1 MSRLLH
7 MNFQSSKFK
16 LKNFV
21 NSCKGE
27 MNPTSYSIPPKVM
40 CHMVNF
46 TSTFGGGPQSCT
58 LLSHWIGEHK
68 WNFLPR
74 PQSSRKIFFWIVGI
88 QASSQ
93 RCLQV
98 PMPEIKD
105 YCSTLAAS
113 KLIILI
119 FRDLGIF
126 KNTFPKEQFFVK
138 ESKESFELFYFQ
150 HEIFKFNKI
159 IQKTCLGPALVLLQ

>member
-1 MSRLLH
+1 
-7 MNFQSSKFK
+7 
-16 LKNFV
+16 
-21 NSCKGE
+21 
-27 MNPTSYSIPPKVM
+27 
-40 CHMVNF
+40 
-46 TSTFGGGPQSCT
+46 
-58 LLSHWIGEHK
+58 
-68 WNFLPR
+68 
-74 PQSSRKIFFWIVGI
+74 
-88 QASSQ
+88 
-93 RCLQV
+93 
-98 PMPEIKD
+98 MPEIKD